1 VNHRWYANSFPVQAY
16 QVLHDGAAWLDISS
30 RGRLRATGDDR
41 LRLLHAIAS
50 NSLDRLAPG
59 HGAYTFFLNPQ
70 GRIQSDARV
79 FVAADHVL
87 LDCEPEVRERLQ
99 AHLESFIIMDDV
111 TLEDV
116 TNETFQIAV
125 AGPKS
130 AAAVA
135 HFCDSLPADSLSF
148 SEANGLRVV
157 RASLIGGEGFWLSGR
172 REQLETVRE
181 QLGAAGVV
189 EGTDKSFEIVRAEN
203 GVPRY
208 GVDFSQKNI
217 PHETQQLN
225 AVSFTKG
232 CYTGQEIVERVRSQG
247 QVNRLLVGLQLDTA
261 NRPANLEVRFGD
273 RTVGTMTSA
282 VFSPRLQKVVGF
294 AIVRREAA
302 IPGTLVTVDGTPGV
316 VSDVSKVT
324 MEAQR
329 HPKSTVLTSDGS
341 K

>member
-1 VNHRWYANSFPVQAY
+1 VQAY
-16 QVLHDGAAWLDISS
+16 QALHEGAAWLDISA
-30 RGRLRATGDDR
+30 RGHLRATGEDR

-50 NSLDRLAPG
+50 NSLDGLAPG
-59 HGAYTFFLNPQ
+59 QGVYTFFLNPQ
-70 GRIQSDARV
+70 GQIQSDARV
-79 FVAADHVL
+79 FVAEEHVL

-116 TNETFQIAV
+116 TNETFLIAV
-125 AGPKS
+125 AGLKS

-135 HFCDSLPADSLSF
+135 QFCDSLPTDGLSF
-148 SEANGLRVV
+148 SESKGLRVV

-172 REQLETVRE
+172 RELLEAVRE
-181 QLGAAGVV
+181 QLRAAGVI
-189 EGTDKSFEIVRAEN
+189 EGTDESFEIVRAEN

-247 QVNRLLVGLQLDTA
+247 RVNRLLIGLRLDA
-261 NRPANLEVRFGD
+261 PSRPANLEVRFGD
-273 RTVGTMTSA
+273 RAVGAMTSA
-282 VFSPRLQKVVGF
+282 VFSPKLQKVVGF

-316 VSDVSKVT
+316 VTDVSEVT
-324 MEAQR
+324 MEAER
-329 HPKSTVLTSDGS
+329 HTKSTVLTSDGS